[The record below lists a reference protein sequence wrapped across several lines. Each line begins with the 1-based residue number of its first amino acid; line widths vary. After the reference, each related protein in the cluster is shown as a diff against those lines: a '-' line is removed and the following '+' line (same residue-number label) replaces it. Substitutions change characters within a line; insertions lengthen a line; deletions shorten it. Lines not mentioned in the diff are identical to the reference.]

1 MQANMTR
8 LAIGCVA
15 LALVCACDRTTGGT
29 ASDAGSSTTATT
41 EPSAATESSPTPST
55 ETPGEMHSLP
65 PYGVVETTRHP
76 VTAGETT
83 CAPDSAPTGTVEAR
97 GAAPGAP
104 IVTVAV
110 PEGFARGAPA
120 QGPGQ
125 DDVALNL
132 TGPDGMTG
140 TVTIAPT
147 TLDAAAAFQKYAD
160 DRTADY
166 EISSV
171 SVLPG
176 ELCDYSGQELMGT
189 LADEPGHGIDYA
201 DRVVHVWT
209 GDGDFLIALRL
220 EGPNGTAGL
229 DAAKSVLLADFG
241 IRMP

>member
-1 MQANMTR
+1 MHANVTR

-15 LALVCACDRTTGGT
+15 LVLVCGCDRTTSGT
-29 ASDAGSSTTATT
+29 ASDAAPSSAPTATT
-41 EPSAATESSPTPST
+41 ETSPTAST
-55 ETPGEMHSLP
+55 ETSGDMHSLP
-65 PYGVVETTRHP
+65 PYGVVETTKHP

-83 CAPDSAPTGTVEAR
+83 CAPDSAPTGTVEVR

-104 IVTVAV
+104 IVTIAV
-110 PEGFARGAPA
+110 PEGFAPGAPG
-120 QGPGQ
+120 QG
-125 DDVALNL
+125 DVALNL

-160 DRTADY
+160 ERTADY

-189 LADEPGHGIDYA
+189 LADHPGQGIDYA
-201 DRVVHVWT
+201 DRVIHVWT
-209 GDGDFLIALRL
+209 NDGDFLIALRL
-220 EGPNGTAGL
+220 EAPNGTAGL
-229 DAAKSVLLADFG
+229 DTAKSVMLADFG
-241 IRMP
+241 VRMP